1 MSQVVSEIGSRAPAE
16 KKPTAQAAIRR
27 HLLAGLAIVA
37 LLAGGVGGLAAT
49 TELSG
54 AVIAPGNLVVE
65 SNVKKVQHPTGGVV
79 GEVRV
84 RDGDKVKAGDI
95 VVRLDETITQANLS
109 IVVKSL
115 NELQSR
121 LARLEAERDNV
132 DKIVFP
138 ADLVA
143 RAADPELSRA
153 MVGEKNLFEFRKS
166 ARAGQKAQLRE
177 RIAQLKEEIQGLTG
191 QVAAKKRESELIA
204 QELEGVRDLWR
215 KNLVQIQRVTALER
229 DAARIEGERG
239 ALVASTAQAKGK
251 ISETELQILQID
263 QDLRSEV
270 AKELREVQGKI
281 AELVERKVA
290 AEDQLKRID
299 IRAPQDGM
307 VHQSTVH
314 TVGGV
319 ITPGEAVMLIVPEA
333 DALTVEAKLAP
344 QDIDQVRVGQ
354 SAGLRFSAFNQ
365 RTTPE
370 LEGAVARVSADLTTD
385 QRTGAA
391 YYVVRIAIS
400 EKELARLEGL
410 RLVPGMPVETFIRT
424 GERTVLSYV
433 MKPFTDQ
440 LNRSFRG
447 R

>member
-1 MSQVVSEIGSRAPAE
+1 MKGADSHGS
-16 KKPTAQAAIRR
+16 IRR
-27 HLLAGLAIVA
+27 HLVAGIAGVA

-54 AVIAPGNLVVE
+54 AVIAPGSLVVDT
-65 SNVKKVQHPTGGVV
+65 NVKKVQHPTGGVV
-79 GEVRV
+79 GDLRA

-95 VVRLDETITQANLS
+95 VVRLDETITQANLA

-132 DKIVFP
+132 DTVVFP
-138 ADLVA
+138 AELLA
-143 RAADPELSRA
+143 RADDPELARS
-153 MVGEKNLFEFRKS
+153 MTGERNLFEFRKS

-191 QVAAKKRESELIA
+191 QVAAKKRETELIG

-229 DAARIEGERG
+229 DAARLEGERG
-239 ALVASTAQAKGK
+239 QLIASTAQAKGK
-251 ISETELQILQID
+251 ISEIELQILQID

-270 AKELREVQGKI
+270 AKDLREVQGKI

-319 ITPGEAVMLIVPEA
+319 ITPGEAIMLIVPEA

-354 SAGLRFSAFNQ
+354 TAALRFSAFSQ

-370 LEGAVARVSADLTTD
+370 LDGVVSRVSADLTTD

-391 YYVVRIAIS
+391 YYVVRITLSDS
-400 EKELARLEGL
+400 EIARLGGL
-410 RLVPGMPVETFIRT
+410 RLVPGMPVEAFIKT

-440 LNRSFRG
+440 INRSFRS